1 MSLTFAD
8 MLDRLKHIDETS
20 LLEILNIS
28 AEDLVERFEDRIM
41 ERWDQLEEDLSDE
54 EETPT

>member
-8 MLDRLKHIDETS
+8 MIERLKRIDEIS

-28 AEDLVERFEDRIM
+28 AEDIVERFEDRI
-41 ERWDQLEEDLSDE
+41 EARWQELEEELEDLEDE
-54 EETPT
+54 D